1 MRTPTLAVGLGLL
14 TALPAFA
21 AGFPGPQKI
30 AFRTTDCD
38 GATGMAQV
46 NADAVGRVQPYM
58 CSNGRQLKQV
68 LTRSASGVNEVF
80 TISNDEAPKLEAE
93 LLRVQ
98 RARDKALEQTK
109 PIVIQNR

>member
-1 MRTPTLAVGLGLL
+1 MRYHTVLLALVCTLAQ
-14 TALPAFA
+14 PAFA
-21 AGFPGPQKI
+21 ADFPGPQKV
-30 AFRTTDCD
+30 AFRTLDCD

-46 NADAVGRVQPYM
+46 SADAVSRVQPYT

-68 LTRSASGVNEVF
+68 LTRSAGGVNEVF
-80 TISNDEAPKLEAE
+80 TISKDEAPKLEAE
-93 LLRVQ
+93 LMRVQ